1 MLLAYS
7 RIYIRLSQTPLFVAY
22 YARREYLIHLARAKC
37 VGAGAVSYAQLCRL
51 QAQGTDFSELA
62 VNTLDQL
69 AWLVIQVERPSG
81 ELS

>member
-1 MLLAYS
+1 MSFIAC
-7 RIYIRLSQTPLFVAY
+7 
-22 YARREYLIHLARAKC
+22 ARREYLIHLARAKC

-62 VNTLDQL
+62 INTLDQL
-69 AWLVIQVERPSG
+69 AWLVIQVERPSS